1 MGSSAKKKK
10 DKKKDFQKPKLR
22 VGKARPKP
30 ANFTDT
36 SFKSKGIV
44 LNQQSITTAA
54 PSATNLFSHHVSLST
69 SRTDSQR
76 RDSLSYLTT
85 AIAATRPTNAPL
97 PQPVSV
103 LLPKLLPL
111 TLDISNGVRAQ
122 LLKLLRVLPP
132 KDVEDHVGVISLWL
146 RAGITNLAAD
156 IRSSTMDML
165 LWAVDCVGDALVS
178 CAGGWVKILKA
189 LIVMQG
195 WSMESGPQAWSS
207 IKTTTLGKPGSDGKA
222 LAKSI
227 NTMASFVKAGLHVRQ
242 REQEQLP
249 RWGWPLNN
257 VEQHMISRRS
267 NCFGYLN
274 LFGPPPDEESQILED
289 RVDRQRVFA
298 KKFQKPIELGLKALE
313 HEGGEVGR
321 GRSYLQNAVTDGM
334 KDYADL
340 DAQESYVA
348 RPGRVGTWGPR

>member
-1 MGSSAKKKK
+1 M
-10 DKKKDFQKPKLR
+10 
-22 VGKARPKP
+22 GKARPKP

-54 PSATNLFSHHVSLST
+54 LSATNQFSHHVSLLT

-85 AIAATRPTNAPL
+85 AIATRPTDAPL
-97 PQPVSV
+97 QQPVSV
-103 LLPKLLPL
+103 LLPRLLPL

-122 LLKLLRVLPP
+122 LLKLLRALPP

-156 IRSSTMDML
+156 IRSSTMDIL

-189 LIVMQG
+189 LIIMQG
-195 WSMESGPQAWSS
+195 WSMESSPQAWSS

-222 LAKSI
+222 LAKSF
-227 NTMASFVKAGLHVRQ
+227 NTMASFVEAGLRVHRQ
-242 REQEQLP
+242 EQQQLP

-257 VEQHMISRRS
+257 VEQHMISRRF
-267 NCFGYLN
+267 NCFAYLN
-274 LFGPPPDEESQILED
+274 LFGPPPDDESQILED

-298 KKFQKPIELGLKALE
+298 KRFQKPIELGLKAAE
-313 HEGGEVGR
+313 QEGGDVGR
-321 GRSYLQNAVTDGM
+321 ASARLQKAIKDGM
-334 KDYADL
+334 RDFDEL
-340 DAQESYVA
+340 DGQGSSRALA
-348 RPGRVGTWGPR
+348 GRVGTM